1 MINQYYVQVPLLI
14 FFMELFLPFKP
25 QCQAYNPFRALIS
38 LLTPLALKEIF
49 LFLLQLPF
57 ILVLSL
63 PISGK
68 ILRFHFEMWIGL
80 GVVEEGVGEVEV
92 ALIDFTQSWK
102 EWDFE
107 EKVVEEVSQ
116 HFH

>member
-1 MINQYYVQVPLLI
+1 M
-14 FFMELFLPFKP
+14 
-25 QCQAYNPFRALIS
+25 
-38 LLTPLALKEIF
+38 
-49 LFLLQLPF
+49 
-57 ILVLSL
+57 VLSL

>member
-1 MINQYYVQVPLLI
+1 
-14 FFMELFLPFKP
+14 
-25 QCQAYNPFRALIS
+25 
-38 LLTPLALKEIF
+38 
-49 LFLLQLPF
+49 
-57 ILVLSL
+57 
-63 PISGK
+63 
-68 ILRFHFEMWIGL
+68 MWIGL